1 MAAPLQ
7 ETLDLPEPRFTG
19 ALTVEEAILARRS
32 EREFGTGPLSLAEA
46 GQLLWAAQGITAAGA
61 WKLRAAPSAGALY
74 PLEVS
79 LVAGDVSGLSPGVYR
94 YLPVDH
100 RLRHDLQGDLRSE
113 LATAAAGQD
122 WVAQA
127 ACALVIAAIYRRTAR
142 KYGRRSGRYV
152 HVEVGHAG
160 QNVYLQ
166 ARALGLGTTIVGAF
180 DDDRVRSLL
189 ALAPDEEPVAI
200 LPVGRLP

>member
-1 MAAPLQ
+1 MAAPSQDL
-7 ETLDLPEPRFTG
+7 LNLPEPRFTG

-32 EREFGTGPLSLAEA
+32 ERAFGAGPLSLAEA
-46 GQLLWAAQGITAAGA
+46 GQLLWAAQGITSAGS

-74 PLEVS
+74 PLEVAF
-79 LVAGDVSGLSPGVYR
+79 VAGEVSGLSPGVYR
-94 YLPVDH
+94 YLPADH
-100 RLRHDLQGDLRSE
+100 ALRSDLQGDLRAE
-113 LATAAAGQD
+113 LAAAAVGQD

-127 ACALVIAAIYRRTAR
+127 ACALVIAAVYRRTAR

-152 HVEVGHAG
+152 HIEVGHVG

-180 DDDRVRSLL
+180 DDDRVQNLL
-189 ALAPDEEPVAI
+189 DLGPDEEPIAI